1 MSSLGQVLIID
12 DNPTNI
18 QVASGILE
26 EHGYETEYALDGQ
39 TAFRWLESKEFD
51 VVLLDIM
58 IPEMDGFEICAVIK
72 NNPQWKIIPV
82 IFVTARADKQSLLK
96 GFEIGGEDFL
106 TKPFDS
112 GELLARVRTH
122 IELKKSKEDLIKLNA
137 QLTELLNFK
146 ESRLK
151 ESSSDLIA
159 ANKELSSKN
168 TELEKIEVAKQVFF
182 RVIGNEVG
190 TSLHDIT
197 GMLQVIKHRVD
208 SRKVAQ
214 LVDRIDHSLL
224 KLETLVN
231 TSLRITELQASDKLL
246 TPERLDLN
254 KLIGYSMFQMDEKIR
269 RKQIHF
275 HNKMTNETVHILG
288 EGQLLKACFMILFDF
303 FSERN
308 QPNSIVQMEFD
319 KLEQGLV
326 ITFSDEGDHLTTTQL
341 DTLFDLFNLGNQSL
355 SLVKMIVEAHL
366 GEISVYNKPDR
377 GICLSLSFFSNDKQI
392 LSDSYLSLINNY

>member
-1 MSSLGQVLIID
+1 MSNIGQILIID

-26 EHGYETEYALDGQ
+26 EHGYETEFALDGQ
-39 TAFRWLESKEFD
+39 TAFRWLDSKQFD
-51 VVLLDIM
+51 VILLDIM
-58 IPEMDGFEICAVIK
+58 IPEMDGFEICRIIK

-82 IFVTARADKQSLLK
+82 IFVTAKADKQSLFK
-96 GFEIGGEDFL
+96 GFEIGGEDYL

-112 GELLARVRTH
+112 GELIARVRTH
-122 IELKKSKEDLIKLNA
+122 IELKKSKEELIRLNE

-146 ESRLK
+146 ESKLK

-159 ANKELSSKN
+159 VNNELSSKN
-168 TELEKIEVAKQVFF
+168 TELEKIEVAKRVFF
-182 RVIGNEVG
+182 KVVGNEVG

-197 GMLQVIKHRVD
+197 GMLQVIKHKVD

-231 TSLRITELQASDKLL
+231 TSVRITELQISHKHL
-246 TPERLDLN
+246 TPERLELN
-254 KLIGYSMFQMDEKIR
+254 KLIGFSMFQMDEKIR

-275 HNKMTNETVHILG
+275 HNNSINDTIYILG
-288 EGQLLKACFMILFDF
+288 EGQLLKACFMIIFDF
-303 FSERN
+303 FAERN
-308 QPNSIVQMEFD
+308 PPNSIIQMEFN
-319 KLEQGLV
+319 KLEQGL
-326 ITFSDEGDHLTTTQL
+326 IINFSDEGSKLTNNEI

-366 GEISVYNKPDR
+366 GVISVYNKNES
-377 GICLSLSFFSNDKQI
+377 GICLSISFFSNEKQT
-392 LSDSYLSLINNY
+392 LTDNYSSLINSY